1 MQYKRALA
9 DKCVR
14 FTEYVCDKYHRRIFG
29 TFVLK
34 KLMHLHKCSE
44 CRFKSAAEK
53 SLNQEEFDILEK
65 NSVKVSFRKG
75 ELIIKQ
81 GALSLNVAYLLTGIV
96 KTHIRG
102 PVSEKILRI
111 VKAPAYLGI
120 PTTFGDKVN
129 QLSVTALED
138 STVCFIDA
146 ALFRSFI
153 YSNGKFAY
161 EIIVDLCKNELFDYH
176 RSAGLAQKQVPGIM
190 AETLLCLADNIYEKD
205 HFTFPLT
212 QHELGDLVGVSRE
225 SVSRVLSE
233 FSNEKIIEFKSKKF
247 AILDKERL
255 RHISEKG

>member
-1 MQYKRALA
+1 
-9 DKCVR
+9 
-14 FTEYVCDKYHRRIFG
+14 
-29 TFVLK
+29 
-34 KLMHLHKCSE
+34 MHLHKCSE
-44 CRFKSAAEK
+44 CQFKSAAAK
-53 SLNQEEFDILEK
+53 NLNEEEFAVLEK
-65 NSVKVSFRKG
+65 NSVRVSFKRG

-96 KTHIRG
+96 KTHMRG

-111 VKAPAYLGI
+111 VKAPTYLGI
-120 PTTFGDKVN
+120 PTTFGDKIN
-129 QLSVTALED
+129 QISVTALED

-176 RSAGLAQKQVPGIM
+176 RSAGLAQKQVPGM
-190 AETLLCLADNIYEKD
+190 VAETLLCLADTIYKKD
-205 HFTFPLT
+205 NFSFPLT

-233 FSNEKIIEFKSKKF
+233 FSSEKIIAFSSRNF
-247 AILDKERL
+247 TILDKERL
-255 RHISEKG
+255 RQISEKG